1 MCQGLLPQEFKAI
14 RQSQA
19 WDFRQQRKV
28 LFWRAVGGGGDS
40 GEAVCSGKGGY
51 TLESP
56 GVLTCF
62 FSRLATILF
71 FFLICFYLKT
81 IFLIGG

>member
-40 GEAVCSGKGGY
+40 GEAVCSGKVDTPWNPLGY
-51 TLESP
+51 SL
-56 GVLTCF
+56 VF
-62 FSRLATILF
+62 FLDWPPF
-71 FFLICFYLKT
+71 FFF
-81 IFLIGG
+81 F